1 MTEDD
6 VLAQLKPLIEEV
18 TGVTA
23 DEIHSESTLMM
34 DLGAESL
41 DLLDLSFLIEE
52 AFDIRLEADEFSRQ
66 AKQRV
71 PGLVYEKDGYLT
83 DEALVELRRALPEIE
98 PRRLAGPLRRT
109 DLPGILTVGVFFHL
123 IQRKLA
129 EKSEAN
135 VHA

>member
-1 MTEDD
+1 MTEHD
-6 VLAQLKPLIEEV
+6 VLEQLRPLIGEV
-18 TGVTA
+18 TGA
-23 DEIHSESTLMM
+23 GPDEIRMESVLMM

-52 AFDIRLEADEFSRQ
+52 EFGIRLEADEFSRQ
-66 AKQRV
+66 ARQRK

-83 DEALVELRRALPEIE
+83 DDALVELRQALPEID
-98 PRRLAGPLRRT
+98 PKRLAGPLRRT
-109 DLPGILTVGVFFHL
+109 DLPSILTVGVFVHL

-129 EKSEAN
+129 EKEG